1 MPVAVKNDPNDK
13 SLFSNEGVKELI
25 PPPNFDYRTHELDL
39 AEVEGVIARVTNHL
53 VHLKASD
60 PRFTY
65 TRTLWAQWATCRKV
79 AILTASRGW
88 TSH

>member
-1 MPVAVKNDPNDK
+1 MTVTLKNDPNDK

-25 PPPNFDYRTHELDL
+25 PPPAFDYRTYELDL
-39 AEVEGVIARVTNHL
+39 GEVEDVIERVTHHL

-65 TRTLWAQWATCRKV
+65 TCASCLRPTIQLIACTFGFE
-79 AILTASRGW
+79 LT
-88 TSH
+88 T